1 MNNRGFFPAILFGFM
16 TILVLILTTSLVISL
31 ILSFSSLTE
40 QSVHWFIIT
49 IAFLAMFTGG
59 LIAGGRAKEKG
70 LLVGAITALM
80 FSLLTFLIQFLGFDV
95 SFSNEQY
102 LFHGLYILTGAIGG
116 IVGVNLSS
124 E

>member
-1 MNNRGFFPAILFGFM
+1 MSNRGFFPAILFGFM
-16 TILVLILTTSLVISL
+16 TILVLILTTSLIISL

-40 QSVHWFIIT
+40 QSVHWFIIA
-49 IAFLAMFTGG
+49 IAFLAMFIGG
-59 LIAGGRAKEKG
+59 LMAGGRAKEKG

-80 FSLLTFLIQFLGFDV
+80 FSLLTFLIQFLGYDV
-95 SFSNEQY
+95 HFSNEQY